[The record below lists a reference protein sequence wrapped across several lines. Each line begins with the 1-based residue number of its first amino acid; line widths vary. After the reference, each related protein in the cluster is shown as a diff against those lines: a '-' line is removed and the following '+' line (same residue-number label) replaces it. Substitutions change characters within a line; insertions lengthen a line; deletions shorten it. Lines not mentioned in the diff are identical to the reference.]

1 MRRLTTVI
9 LTLLCVFGCKHSGPD
24 IPLLPEDKP
33 DNVDW
38 DKAYSYVF
46 DSSVIPEI
54 HLTFTEEEWNK
65 LLDAYDRD
73 PDNKDFVR
81 CRALY
86 IKGQDRREIPD
97 AGIRLRGN
105 TSRRR
110 PEGSKGRKHDNKN
123 PDWHHCHFSLDLHKF
138 ENNYYHTIE
147 GVRQV
152 DLKWFKDDPAYV
164 REIFC
169 YDLFRRFGVWTAIH
183 DIYVRVW
190 VKAGG
195 SPEAYFGVYGMLEHI
210 DKNYL
215 RARKDKFTSAE
226 GALWK
231 NGAGAGLR
239 SSKDRFELKC
249 GADPEQARKQLDDF
263 IAKLNGY
270 SNDAFYNWIE
280 SVMDIELFLRT
291 YAVNVAVGMWDDY
304 WNNANNY
311 YLYFTPDNRLYFIP
325 FDYDNTL
332 GTSLDCGVQN
342 DAGRHDPL
350 HWGDDRNPLA
360 AKILARPQWREMYLG
375 FLRELTIKPEYSTA
389 ASARERILSWQE
401 MIAPFVAND
410 TGEDMKIEDRP
421 ASWGNHG
428 EYRLTTFG
436 KDNFFQAKAESIVRL
451 SL

>member
-1 MRRLTTVI
+1 MKRLLTVF
-9 LTLLCVFGCKHSGPD
+9 LSVLWLFGCKPSGTD
-24 IPLLPEDKP
+24 IPLLPEDRP

-38 DKAYSYVF
+38 EAAYSYVF

-65 LLDAYDRD
+65 LLKAYDRD
-73 PDNKDFVR
+73 PGNNDFVR
-81 CRALY
+81 CNVLY
-86 IKGQDRREIPD
+86 VKGDDSREIPG

-110 PEGSKGRKHDNKN
+110 PEGSNGRMHDNKN
-123 PDWHHCHFSLDLHKF
+123 PDWHHCHFSLDFHYYEKNYLH
-138 ENNYYHTIE
+138 TVE

-164 REIFC
+164 REIYC

-183 DIYVRVW
+183 DVYARVW

-195 SPEAYFGVYGMLEHI
+195 SHEAYFGVYGMLEHI

-215 RARKDKFTSAE
+215 RVRKPLLSSAE
-226 GALWK
+226 GNLWK
-231 NGAGAGLR
+231 SVYGAGLR
-239 SSKDRFELKC
+239 KSGGTFEFKC
-249 GADPEQARKQLDDF
+249 GADQELARQQFDDF
-263 IAKLNGY
+263 VHKLNTY
-270 SNDAFYNWIE
+270 SNDVFYNWIE

-311 YLYFTPDNRLYFIP
+311 YLYFTPEGKVYFIP

-332 GTSLDCGVQN
+332 GTSLQCGVQS
-342 DAGRHDPL
+342 DAGRQDPL
-350 HWGDDRNPLA
+350 HWGDDKNPLV
-360 AKILARPQWREMYLG
+360 AKILARPQWRDMYIG
-375 FLRELTIKPEYSTA
+375 FLRELTTTAGLSTPA
-389 ASARERILSWQE
+389 AARERILSWQQR
-401 MIAPFVAND
+401 IAPYVAND

-421 ASWGNHG
+421 ASWGNHA

-436 KDNFFQAKAESIVRL
+436 KDNFFQAKAESVASL
-451 SL
+451 SF